1 MRKRFALDVVEAAYD
16 LDATDADWIEAVTT
30 TVAETVPGAVLPMG
44 HTLRRAH
51 DGAPVVHSAYR
62 KGSGRSHEWV
72 DGINALVGTEFH
84 RAIMPLGTKCVL
96 MTESLAALPAKFQ
109 PMVEAGP
116 LADIWAAGAKD
127 CVSLQS
133 MDAAG
138 RGIAIAVHTTETVLA
153 STARRRFE
161 QVASHIAAASRLR
174 QSLSK
179 RAANGQSGVLAE
191 PTAEAVLEVD
201 GRIADAQGAAKDAS
215 ARELLRFAVKQVDRA
230 RSKSVRHHD
239 EEALSMWQALV
250 GGRWSLIDRYDTDGR
265 RHYLAIRNLPAAVLT
280 RALSAGEA
288 RIVALAVAGESDKA
302 IGYHLGLKPSSVAT
316 GLSEAMRRLGV
327 KSRIEL
333 IRVGQALGA
342 QVDETA
348 DETADAAAPS
358 SAAK

>member
-44 HTLRRAH
+44 HTLRRT
-51 DGAPVVHSAYR
+51 DEGSPIVHSAYR

-72 DGINALVGTEFH
+72 DAVNALVGTEFH

-127 CVSLQS
+127 TVALQS

-138 RGIAIAVHTTETVLA
+138 RGVAIAVHTTETALA
-153 STARRRFE
+153 SAARQKFV

-174 QSLSK
+174 QALS
-179 RAANGQSGVLAE
+179 RRGPNGQTSTLAE
-191 PTAEAVLEVD
+191 PTADAVLDVD
-201 GRIADAQGAAKDAS
+201 GRVADARGAAKDAS
-215 ARELLRFAVKQVDRA
+215 TRELLRFAVKQVDRA
-230 RSKSVRHHD
+230 RSKSVRRND

-265 RHYLAIRNLPAAVLT
+265 RHYLAIRNLPAAVRT

-302 IGYHLGLKPSSVAT
+302 IGYHLGLKPSTVAT

-333 IRVGQALGA
+333 IRVGQSLGA
-342 QVDETA
+342 EPEDPGP
-348 DETADAAAPS
+348 AAPRS
-358 SAAK
+358 TRPGAK